1 MIVSN
6 NYLWYSNYGNSLV
19 ITVPRRYKMRD
30 KTDQIIAAALRV
42 FLRKGYLQATT
53 QEIAKEAEVA
63 EMTLFR
69 KFSTKQNLFLSVF
82 KPIIARQFD
91 SKIMQFAKEEETAE
105 FFRKILFD
113 RLETMSRNDQVVR
126 VLIAESVMKNLDQSI
141 NMPEILLN
149 SLKQAIEAH
158 FSLKNTT
165 IDGERCARL
174 IAGMMLSHVILPEKV
189 PFYKLP
195 EQSKREIVDRYVNTL
210 FHFLT

>member
-1 MIVSN
+1 
-6 NYLWYSNYGNSLV
+6 
-19 ITVPRRYKMRD
+19 MRD

-42 FLRKGYLQATT
+42 FLRKGYISATT

-69 KFSTKQNLFLSVF
+69 KFSTKQNLFISVF
-82 KPIIARQFD
+82 KPIISRQFD

-113 RLETMSRNDQVVR
+113 RLETLSRNDQVVR
-126 VLIAESVMKNLDQSI
+126 VLIAENVMKNLDQSI
-141 NMPEILLN
+141 NIPEIMLN

-165 IDGERCARL
+165 VDGEQCARL

-195 EQSKREIVDRYVNTL
+195 DQSKSEIVDRYVNTL
-210 FHFLT
+210 CHFLT